1 MAPGAWRFF
10 NSNNFGLALTR
21 VQEDTAYRYVLG
33 YVAPLHD
40 AEDIEDGKVY
50 EVEVEVRVPGVEIRA
65 RKGYVDRGG

>member
-1 MAPGAWRFF
+1 M
-10 NSNNFGLALTR
+10 
-21 VQEDTAYRYVLG
+21 QEDTAYRYVLG